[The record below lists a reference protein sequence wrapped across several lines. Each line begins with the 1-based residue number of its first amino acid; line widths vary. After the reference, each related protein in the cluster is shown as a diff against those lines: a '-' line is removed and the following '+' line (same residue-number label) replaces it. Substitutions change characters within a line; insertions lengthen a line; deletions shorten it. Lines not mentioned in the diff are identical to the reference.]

1 LGTKQE
7 AVTGVDGLTL
17 EDEAERGGRTEA
29 ETKPSHAVV
38 LRYASPEALYRAE
51 YRRLLRIL
59 TASSRNA
66 DTAADVLQ
74 EAFVQLQLH
83 WNEVRT
89 HDNQVGWV
97 MRVAINRLRNQ
108 ERSLRRRALALVRL
122 GRREEQRSSF
132 PPPDAVRL
140 DLMTAITKL
149 PPRRR
154 LILTLF
160 YLEDLPVAEIA
171 ALLDISEGTVTKQLH
186 RARESLRQE
195 LGE

>member
-1 LGTKQE
+1 MT
-7 AVTGVDGLTL
+7 A
-17 EDEAERGGRTEA
+17 EDEVQRGGRVEGA
-29 ETKPSHAVV
+29 AKPRPESA
-38 LRYASPEALYRAE
+38 LRYASPDALYRAE
-51 YRRLLRIL
+51 YRRLLRLL
-59 TASSRNA
+59 TASAR
-66 DTAADVLQ
+66 DPDVAADVLQ

-108 ERSLRRRALALVRL
+108 ERSLRRRALALARL

-132 PPPDAVRL
+132 PPPDATRL
-140 DLMTAITKL
+140 DLVAAIVKL

-154 LILTLF
+154 LILTLY

-171 ALLDISEGTVTKQLH
+171 ALLGISEGSVTKQLH
-186 RARESLRQE
+186 RAREGLRQE